1 MTDHNKRATDTLT
14 GKISTLWPMFVA
26 LVSVIVMATT
36 MKNKLD
42 EHEARISRLENS
54 MYSIQVGTDRLV
66 NELLDK
72 K

>member
-1 MTDHNKRATDTLT
+1 MPDHTRRDSDTLT
-14 GKISTLWPMFVA
+14 GKISSLWPMLVA

-42 EHEARISRLENS
+42 DHETRLSRLENS
-54 MYSIQVGTDRLV
+54 MGTIQADTDRLV
-66 NELLDK
+66 SELLDK